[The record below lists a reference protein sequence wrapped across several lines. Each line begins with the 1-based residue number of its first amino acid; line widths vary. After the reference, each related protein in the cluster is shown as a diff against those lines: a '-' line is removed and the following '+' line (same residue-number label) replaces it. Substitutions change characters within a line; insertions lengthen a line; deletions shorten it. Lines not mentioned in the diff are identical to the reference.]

1 MGTASVS
8 GWTSAVRS
16 INHFPDYY
24 RGSLALLNSMKHDQ
38 DHHVPGAME
47 LFLICLGRTLGC
59 IGVSLFSRKR
69 RSFYSFFLIN
79 KNGCEEDSS
88 SRLFNG
94 DVRILYDT
102 KSTRYLHASLFE

>member
-1 MGTASVS
+1 
-8 GWTSAVRS
+8 
-16 INHFPDYY
+16 
-24 RGSLALLNSMKHDQ
+24 MKHDQ

-102 KSTRYLHASLFE
+102 KSTSIFTIIFVLGTIFCRTLYL